1 MSVSFDDLIAEA
13 DSVDVSGWDFSW
25 LEGRAK
31 EQRPPWGYQRLL
43 TERMAEA
50 KAALDI
56 QTGGGEV
63 LDGVPIL
70 PPTMAA
76 TESWPPNYAKAT
88 ARLHPRGVVVVATP
102 DEQALP
108 FADGAFDLVSSR
120 HPNSTWWDDIARVLA
135 PGGRY
140 LAQHIGAR
148 TNAELYEWFLGPR
161 DEVYGPRHCDREKA
175 AATAA
180 GFEIVDFKT
189 ARLRVSFFDI
199 GAVVYFL
206 RKVIWC
212 VPDFSVER
220 YRDRLH
226 ALHERIVADGVFIS
240 RSTRTLFEA
249 VRPDRTT

>member
-1 MSVSFDDLIAEA
+1 M
-13 DSVDVSGWDFSW
+13 
-25 LEGRAK
+25 
-31 EQRPPWGYQRLL
+31 
-43 TERMAEA
+43 
-50 KAALDI
+50 
-56 QTGGGEV
+56 
-63 LDGVPIL
+63 PIL

-102 DEQALP
+102 DERALP
-108 FADGAFDLVSSR
+108 FADAAFDLVSSR
-120 HPNSTWWDDIARVLA
+120 HPNSTWWDEIARVLA

-161 DEVYGPRHCDREKA
+161 DDVYGPRHHDREKA

-180 GFEIVDFKT
+180 GFEIVEFKT
-189 ARLRVSFFDI
+189 ARLRVEFFDI

-226 ALHERIVADGVFIS
+226 ALHERIVADRVFIS
-240 RSTRTLFEA
+240 HSTRTLFEA
-249 VRPDRTT
+249 VRA